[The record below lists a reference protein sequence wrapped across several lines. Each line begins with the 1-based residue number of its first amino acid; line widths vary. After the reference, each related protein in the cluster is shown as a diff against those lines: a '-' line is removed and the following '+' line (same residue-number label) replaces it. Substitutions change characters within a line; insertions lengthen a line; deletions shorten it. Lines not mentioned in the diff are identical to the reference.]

1 MRDVRLQLGQHE
13 MSSGAEAAYAPVVFF
28 QVEIVLACELQLRAS
43 SPAGSEILGVVLLRS
58 VRLSGCFLVANF
70 EGEGEYPAAVR
81 ACGRIAAVS
90 QSFVD
95 LGGEGVTTAG
105 IL

>member
-1 MRDVRLQLGQHE
+1 MQLGQHE
-13 MSSGAEAAYAPVVFF
+13 MSSGAEAAYAPAIFF
-28 QVEIVLACELQLRAS
+28 QAGTVLACELQLRAS
-43 SPAGSEILGVVLLRS
+43 SPAGSGILGMVLLRS

-81 ACGRIAAVS
+81 ACGHVAVVS

-95 LGGEGVTTAG
+95 LGGEGVTVTG
-105 IL
+105 LVQG

>member
-1 MRDVRLQLGQHE
+1 

-28 QVEIVLACELQLRAS
+28 LVEIVLACELQLRTS
-43 SPAGSEILGVVLLRS
+43 SPAGSGILGVVLLRS

-70 EGEGEYPAAVR
+70 EGKGEYPVAVS
-81 ACGRIAAVS
+81 ACGHIAAIS

-95 LGGEGVTTAG
+95 LGGEGITTAG
-105 IL
+105 IM